1 MRIIVIEDNEL
12 YKNEL
17 LRCLEQEESDIEI
30 VGSASNGAEGLALT
44 EKLIRDNLTPD
55 VIFTDVRMPEMDG
68 FEMIEALQ
76 RRGISCKIVVT
87 SSCPEF
93 LYAKRAME
101 LGAVDFLVKP
111 LKVYE
116 VRNVLGRLR
125 RELESEKKWKHILNL
140 EYIFLNAMAG
150 KIKDDQQIG
159 DLIKEGYGIAPE
171 ERIGVLGIGMS
182 SNYEKY
188 KEQVLQM
195 LKELEIFNQ
204 QQDFCAYTIEMYG
217 RQSFVVLFYHMGNEH
232 ETYKYLE
239 QTIVPMICNTVRG
252 RVICTWAVS
261 NGFGNMYEAVRELDH
276 AAEWNLIL
284 KKGTLICKEK
294 IQKIALYPYK
304 YPVNLEKEAKEAL
317 LNKDAKRLKEIFSR
331 YWDYCR
337 ELPCTPQEAKE
348 GCIRIALVLIQM
360 AAETGAVQAQRKG
373 QTFLQ
378 RISRAN
384 GWTDVEEKVDTFF
397 EYLTSK
403 NEAENDMSLLVQKA
417 LENIREYYD
426 QGITLEE
433 IAEKLHVTEEYLSTQ
448 FRKETGRSCALNIRT
463 RDSERIVPRNVES
476 QHELASFVPI
486 IVHINR
492 VDKRV
497 DDTPLILNIF
507 YITPL
512 ERFEPIHDSLLR
524 QEGLFHFLPGNLPFE
539 VSAFFFQLLKTFLRC
554 WCDNALLYCR
564 HEVLDSLIGLLQSFL

>member
-204 QQDFCAYTIEMYG
+204 QQDFCAYTIELYG
-217 RQSFVVLFYHMGNEH
+217 RQSFVVLFYHMGTEH
-232 ETYKYLE
+232 ETYQY
-239 QTIVPMICNTVRG
+239 
-252 RVICTWAVS
+252 
-261 NGFGNMYEAVRELDH
+261 
-276 AAEWNLIL
+276 
-284 KKGTLICKEK
+284 
-294 IQKIALYPYK
+294 
-304 YPVNLEKEAKEAL
+304 
-317 LNKDAKRLKEIFSR
+317 
-331 YWDYCR
+331 
-337 ELPCTPQEAKE
+337 
-348 GCIRIALVLIQM
+348 
-360 AAETGAVQAQRKG
+360 
-373 QTFLQ
+373 
-378 RISRAN
+378 
-384 GWTDVEEKVDTFF
+384 
-397 EYLTSK
+397 
-403 NEAENDMSLLVQKA
+403 
-417 LENIREYYD
+417 LENISFNRFAS
-426 QGITLEE
+426 LFSN
-433 IAEKLHVTEEYLSTQ
+433 AS
-448 FRKETGRSCALNIRT
+448 
-463 RDSERIVPRNVES
+463 
-476 QHELASFVPI
+476 LASFSRFTGYLYGYNAIFCIFSLQINVPFF
-486 IVHINR
+486 
-492 VDKRV
+492 
-497 DDTPLILNIF
+497 NI
-507 YITPL
+507 
-512 ERFEPIHDSLLR
+512 RFH
-524 QEGLFHFLPGNLPFE
+524 
-539 VSAFFFQLLKTFLRC
+539 SA
-554 WCDNALLYCR
+554 A
-564 HEVLDSLIGLLQSFL
+564 

>member
-17 LRCLEQEESDIEI
+17 LQCLEQEESDIEI

-55 VIFTDVRMPEMDG
+55 VIFTDVRMPEVDG

-76 RRGISCKIVVT
+76 GRGISCKIVVT

-195 LKELEIFNQ
+195 LKELDPVF
-204 QQDFCAYTIEMYG
+204 YG
-217 RQSFVVLFYHMGNEH
+217 QVDLNNGKRVLHAVEVCRMAGVPYSSLRKNTPKDRGFRIVRIGLNREREELYARIDRRVDLM
-232 ETYKYLE
+232 LE
-239 QTIVPMICNTVRG
+239 EGLEDEARRLWPLRHLNALNTVG
-252 RVICTWAVS
+252 YKELFDYFEGKTDYA
-261 NGFGNMYEAVRELDH
+261 EAVR
-276 AAEWNLIL
+276 LIKRNSRRYARKQL
-284 KKGTLICKEK
+284 SWFRRDDDIRWFHPDDYEGIVEAIRLMK
-294 IQKIALYPYK
+294 I
-304 YPVNLEKEAKEAL
+304 
-317 LNKDAKRLKEIFSR
+317 
-331 YWDYCR
+331 
-337 ELPCTPQEAKE
+337 
-348 GCIRIALVLIQM
+348 G
-360 AAETGAVQAQRKG
+360 
-373 QTFLQ
+373 
-378 RISRAN
+378 
-384 GWTDVEEKVDTFF
+384 
-397 EYLTSK
+397 
-403 NEAENDMSLLVQKA
+403 
-417 LENIREYYD
+417 
-426 QGITLEE
+426 
-433 IAEKLHVTEEYLSTQ
+433 
-448 FRKETGRSCALNIRT
+448 
-463 RDSERIVPRNVES
+463 
-476 QHELASFVPI
+476 
-486 IVHINR
+486 
-492 VDKRV
+492 
-497 DDTPLILNIF
+497 
-507 YITPL
+507 
-512 ERFEPIHDSLLR
+512 
-524 QEGLFHFLPGNLPFE
+524 
-539 VSAFFFQLLKTFLRC
+539 
-554 WCDNALLYCR
+554 
-564 HEVLDSLIGLLQSFL
+564 

>member
-17 LRCLEQEESDIEI
+17 LQCLEQEESDIEI

-195 LKELEIFNQ
+195 LKALEIFNQ

-232 ETYKYLE
+232 ETYQYLE

-317 LNKDAKRLKEIFSR
+317 LNKDAKRLKKIFSR

-337 ELPCTPQEAKE
+337 ELPMYPQEPRRADPY
-348 GCIRIALVLIQM
+348 C
-360 AAETGAVQAQRKG
+360 TGSDPDGSGNRGGTGTEKRTDISSADFQGKWMDRCGRKSG
-373 QTFLQ
+373 Y
-378 RISRAN
+378 
-384 GWTDVEEKVDTFF
+384 FF

-403 NEAENDMSLLVQKA
+403 DETENDMSLLIQKA

-448 FRKETGRSCALNIRT
+448 FRKETGRTFTETIRGY
-463 RDSERIVPRNVES
+463 RIERVK
-476 QHELASFVPI
+476 ELLTATNWKLTKIAELVGYTDPKYMS
-486 IVHINR
+486 R
-492 VDKRV
+492 VFKEE
-497 DDTPLILNIF
+497 TGML
-507 YITPL
+507 PL
-512 ERFEPIHDSLLR
+512 EYRKKN
-524 QEGLFHFLPGNLPFE
+524 G
-539 VSAFFFQLLKTFLRC
+539 
-554 WCDNALLYCR
+554 
-564 HEVLDSLIGLLQSFL
+564 

>member
-17 LRCLEQEESDIEI
+17 LQCLEQEESDIEI

-55 VIFTDVRMPEMDG
+55 VIFTDVRMPEVDG

-232 ETYKYLE
+232 ETYQYLE

-261 NGFGNMYEAVRELDH
+261 NGFSA
-276 AAEWNLIL
+276 
-284 KKGTLICKEK
+284 ICT
-294 IQKIALYPYK
+294 
-304 YPVNLEKEAKEAL
+304 
-317 LNKDAKRLKEIFSR
+317 KRS
-331 YWDYCR
+331 
-337 ELPCTPQEAKE
+337 
-348 GCIRIALVLIQM
+348 
-360 AAETGAVQAQRKG
+360 
-373 QTFLQ
+373 
-378 RISRAN
+378 
-384 GWTDVEEKVDTFF
+384 
-397 EYLTSK
+397 
-403 NEAENDMSLLVQKA
+403 EN
-417 LENIREYYD
+417 
-426 QGITLEE
+426 
-433 IAEKLHVTEEYLSTQ
+433 
-448 FRKETGRSCALNIRT
+448 
-463 RDSERIVPRNVES
+463 
-476 QHELASFVPI
+476 
-486 IVHINR
+486 
-492 VDKRV
+492 
-497 DDTPLILNIF
+497 
-507 YITPL
+507 
-512 ERFEPIHDSLLR
+512 
-524 QEGLFHFLPGNLPFE
+524 
-539 VSAFFFQLLKTFLRC
+539 
-554 WCDNALLYCR
+554 
-564 HEVLDSLIGLLQSFL
+564 